1 LVSIQIELHDRL
13 ALDLQAAL
21 MERVRESG
29 AKGVVL
35 DVSGVEIIDSYI
47 TRILN
52 DIGRS
57 VRFMGADCFLFGV
70 RPAVAMT
77 LVEMGVELD
86 AVETALNLDLALARL
101 ERAG

>member
-1 LVSIQIELHDRL
+1 MD
-13 ALDLQAAL
+13 
-21 MERVRESG
+21 RVRESG

-57 VRFMGADCFLFGV
+57 VRFMGADCYLVGV

-86 AVETALNLDLALARL
+86 AVQTALNLDLALARL
-101 ERAG
+101 ERVV